1 MGTGESRRSSTEDT
15 SRQKSE
21 TVAKKAAASSKP
33 PVNSGTSFS
42 HEAETPGHTSGS
54 DGVDLSPA
62 AYVPSDTALASA
74 VNYIVPDVLLP
85 DEKEFDITVD
95 YRVQQGPLRG
105 VWFRVRNGYVDFDR
119 KGGSSN
125 NVRIIVNYEL
135 PVL

>member
-1 MGTGESRRSSTEDT
+1 M
-15 SRQKSE
+15 
-21 TVAKKAAASSKP
+21 
-33 PVNSGTSFS
+33 
-42 HEAETPGHTSGS
+42 
-54 DGVDLSPA
+54 
-62 AYVPSDTALASA
+62 PSDTALASA